1 MATIDKPYKQP
12 AKKAPAKKAVPA
24 PSVACV
30 GPSKADEMRW
40 RAEDDLRTMQRMAEL
55 KQDPARLK
63 AAEALIK
70 QQLKAVQA
78 VKGN

>member
-1 MATIDKPYKQP
+1 MATIDKPYK
-12 AKKAPAKKAVPA
+12 KAPAKKVAPKQ
-24 PSVACV
+24 PSVAIAC

-63 AAEALIK
+63 AAEALIR

-78 VKGN
+78 VKGK